1 MKKHRGYRRGSIFM
15 KFHYKGKF
23 SGDPDDLPYLEHEPG
38 AVPFDEPQDPKK
50 LGLIANGIALV
61 IAIAALVILFLR
73 GGLTAFNPIGCILML
88 LTLFPHE
95 LLHAVCFRDDV
106 YMYTNLKHGM
116 LFVVGPER
124 MSKGRFVF
132 MSLLPNIVFG
142 FIPFAIYLIWPEHT
156 ILGTMGALSIS
167 AGAGDF
173 LNVFNALT
181 QMPKGAKTY
190 LHKFNSFWYMPEN
203 GDMK

>member
-1 MKKHRGYRRGSIFM
+1 M

-142 FIPFAIYLIWPEHT
+142 FIPFAINLIWPEHT

>member
-1 MKKHRGYRRGSIFM
+1 M

-203 GDMK
+203 SDMK

>member
-1 MKKHRGYRRGSIFM
+1 M

>member
-1 MKKHRGYRRGSIFM
+1 M

-124 MSKGRFVF
+124 MSKCRFVF

>member
-1 MKKHRGYRRGSIFM
+1 M

-61 IAIAALVILFLR
+61 IAIAALVILFIR

-190 LHKFNSFWYMPEN
+190 LHKFNSFWYMPEK

>member
-1 MKKHRGYRRGSIFM
+1 M

-61 IAIAALVILFLR
+61 IAIAALVILFIR

>member
-1 MKKHRGYRRGSIFM
+1 M

-61 IAIAALVILFLR
+61 IAIVALVILFLR

-142 FIPFAIYLIWPEHT
+142 FIPFAIYLIWSEHT

>member
-1 MKKHRGYRRGSIFM
+1 M

-203 GDMK
+203 GYMK